1 MNADRAGSELRFE
14 KHRADAVVT
23 LVTNEN
29 IRGCF
34 FTADSSARRDG
45 AERIGDLLNSETGFF
60 PFEIHADGGA
70 TSTVLYNRVHVI
82 AVRVMDDEARRDPGY
97 EVATR
102 RIVSLLLSNSQRV
115 DGEVRVY
122 RPEGRDRL
130 SDWTRQPEVFRYVE
144 AKDATYIVNAAH
156 IVAVTEVSG
165 S

>member
-1 MNADRAGSELRFE
+1 MDAERSGSEFRFE
-14 KHRADAVVT
+14 KHRANAVVT

-29 IRGCF
+29 VKGCF
-34 FTADSSARRDG
+34 FTAAGSARRDG

-60 PFEIHADGGA
+60 PFEIETGGK
-70 TSTVLYNRVHVI
+70 TSTILYNRAHVI

-97 EVATR
+97 AVATR
-102 RIVSLLLSNSQRV
+102 RSVSLLLSNSQRV
-115 DGEVRVY
+115 NGEVRVY

-144 AKDATYIVNAAH
+144 ATDATYIVNAAH

>member
-1 MNADRAGSELRFE
+1 MR
-14 KHRADAVVT
+14 
-23 LVTNEN
+23 
-29 IRGCF
+29 RGAIPG
-34 FTADSSARRDG
+34 TRW
-45 AERIGDLLNSETGFF
+45 
-60 PFEIHADGGA
+60 PPGA
-70 TSTVLYNRVHVI
+70 T
-82 AVRVMDDEARRDPGY
+82 
-97 EVATR
+97 
-102 RIVSLLLSNSQRV
+102 VSLLLSNSQRV